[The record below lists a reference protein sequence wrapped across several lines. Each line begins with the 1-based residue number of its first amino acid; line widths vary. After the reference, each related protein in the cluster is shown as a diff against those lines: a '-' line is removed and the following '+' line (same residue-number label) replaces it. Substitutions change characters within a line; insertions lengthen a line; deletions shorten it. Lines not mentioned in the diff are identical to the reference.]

1 MDLDKYRELYLSESR
16 EHLSRMRG
24 LLEGLL
30 KGAGAESVH
39 DLFRHAHSLK
49 GMAASMGFTA
59 TGDLAHSL
67 EGLFDLWRKGTGPL
81 PAQVEAA
88 LRASDALDALLDA
101 VRDAAS
107 DEPAAPGAAAATRG
121 LQALLAP
128 GTRGAGPTAA
138 PAASGIPPP
147 AAAPPPPAAPAPS
160 PVRLSVSIDGASALP
175 AARILV
181 VAQKVRELYP
191 SAPMDPD
198 LVTLQKT
205 NGRQVQFLLPEDPRV
220 RDLARTVESLP
231 EVAAVSVHRPAG
243 GERPPETSLVRD
255 LRVPARDLDALL
267 VQTSDLLYGLNQF
280 EAGLGEAGRRTHRL
294 WLDAH
299 RARLGRLYDQV
310 LTIRLVPF
318 EPLVEHLQRTV
329 RELGDRLG
337 KRARLEAS
345 GADEKLD
352 RSLLERLRDPLLHL
366 VRNALDHGIEGAAER
381 ADAGKPADGTLR
393 IEVRRDAEALLVTLS
408 DDGRGINAEAIRQAA
423 VDQGIL
429 SAQESALL
437 DEARLF
443 DLLTL
448 PSFST
453 RREVT
458 EVSGRGVG
466 LDVVRTAVESL
477 GGHLEIRS
485 TPGRGSVFTLVIPSA
500 VALTR
505 VLVFAWDRG
514 GARFCL
520 PASQVSQIYP
530 LSSYALTW
538 SGSRQLLVD
547 GESLLPV
554 LPWRLGPVGRDGFGL
569 RLTLEGTDR
578 VLLVGEVSQ
587 MERVVIQPL
596 GPPLDMVPEWMGG
609 ALLATGEVA
618 YVLDGR
624 VVARRSEEED
634 HAG

>member
-16 EHLSRMRG
+16 EHLSRLRG
-24 LLEGLL
+24 LLEDLL
-30 KGAGAESVH
+30 KGSGIESVH

-67 EGLFDLWRKGTGPL
+67 ENLFDLWRKGSPPL
-81 PAQVEAA
+81 PPQVEAA
-88 LRASDALDALLDA
+88 LRASDALEALLDA
-101 VRDAAS
+101 VRDTAS
-107 DEPAAPGAAAATRG
+107 DELAAPEAAAAGEG
-121 LQALLAP
+121 LRVTGAPEAP
-128 GTRGAGPTAA
+128 GSRPA
-138 PAASGIPPP
+138 PPATPPP
-147 AAAPPPPAAPAPS
+147 SPEPS
-160 PVRLSVSIDGASALP
+160 GALRLAVSIDGASVLP
-175 AARILV
+175 AARVLV
-181 VAQKVRELYP
+181 VAQKVREVFP
-191 SAPMDPD
+191 EARMDPD
-198 LVTLQKT
+198 LATLQQT
-205 NGRQVQFLLPEDPRV
+205 NGRQVQFHLPEDPRV
-220 RDLARTVESLP
+220 RDLARAVESLP
-231 EVAAVSVHRPAG
+231 EVAAVSIQRASG
-243 GERPPETSLVRD
+243 GDRAPEATIVRD

-267 VQTSDLLYGLNQF
+267 NQTADLLHGLNQF
-280 EAGLGEAGRRTHRL
+280 EAGLGESGRRAHGL

-329 RELGDRLG
+329 RELGSRLG
-337 KRARLEAS
+337 KRARLEAA
-345 GADEKLD
+345 GAEEKLD
-352 RSLLERLRDPLLHL
+352 RGLLERLRDPLLHL
-366 VRNALDHGIEGAAER
+366 VRNALDHGIEDAAGR
-381 ADAGKPADGTLR
+381 AAAGKPADGLLR
-393 IEVRRDAEALLVTLS
+393 IEVRRDAEALLVTLT
-408 DDGRGINAEAIRQAA
+408 DDGRGINAEEIRQAA
-423 VDQGIL
+423 VERGIL
-429 SAQESALL
+429 TAQESSLL

-448 PSFST
+448 PAFST

-466 LDVVRTAVESL
+466 LDVVRAAVESL

-485 TPGRGSVFTLVIPSA
+485 APGRGSVFTLVIPSA

-505 VLVFAWDRG
+505 VLVFAWDPG

-520 PASQVSQIYP
+520 PASQVSRIYP
-530 LSSYALTW
+530 LSSHALTW

-569 RLTLEGTDR
+569 RLTLEGADR
-578 VLLVGEVSQ
+578 VLLVGSVFQ
-587 MERVVIQPL
+587 IERVVIQPL

-624 VVARRSEEED
+624 VVARRSEEEA
-634 HAG
+634 HAL

>member
-1 MDLDKYRELYLSESR
+1 
-16 EHLSRMRG
+16 
-24 LLEGLL
+24 
-30 KGAGAESVH
+30 
-39 DLFRHAHSLK
+39 
-49 GMAASMGFTA
+49 
-59 TGDLAHSL
+59 
-67 EGLFDLWRKGTGPL
+67 
-81 PAQVEAA
+81 
-88 LRASDALDALLDA
+88 
-101 VRDAAS
+101 
-107 DEPAAPGAAAATRG
+107 
-121 LQALLAP
+121 
-128 GTRGAGPTAA
+128 
-138 PAASGIPPP
+138 
-147 AAAPPPPAAPAPS
+147 
-160 PVRLSVSIDGASALP
+160 
-175 AARILV
+175 
-181 VAQKVRELYP
+181 VAQKVREVFP
-191 SAPMDPD
+191 GARMEPD
-198 LVTLQKT
+198 LAALQKA
-205 NGRQVQFLLPEDPRV
+205 NGRQVQFHLPEDPRV
-220 RDLARTVESLP
+220 RDLARTVETLP
-231 EVAAVSVHRPAG
+231 EVAAVAIQRFPAG
-243 GERPPETSLVRD
+243 ERAPDASLVRD
-255 LRVPARDLDALL
+255 LRVPAKDLDALL
-267 VQTSDLLYGLNQF
+267 NQTSDLLHGLNQF
-280 EAGLGEAGRRTHRL
+280 EAGLGETGRRTHGL

-329 RELGDRLG
+329 RELGGRLG
-337 KRARLEAS
+337 KRARLEAA

-352 RSLLERLRDPLLHL
+352 RGLLERLRDPLLHL
-366 VRNALDHGIEGAAER
+366 VRNALDHGIEDAAGR
-381 ADAGKPADGTLR
+381 AAAGKPPDGTLR
-393 IEVRRDAEALLVTLS
+393 IEVRRDAEALLVTLA
-408 DDGRGINAEAIRQAA
+408 DDGRGINAEDIRQAA
-423 VDQGIL
+423 VERGIL
-429 SAQESALL
+429 TAPESALL

-448 PSFST
+448 PAFST

-485 TPGRGSVFTLVIPSA
+485 APGRGSVFTLVIPSA

-505 VLVFAWDRG
+505 VLVFAWDPG

-530 LSSYALTW
+530 LSSHALTW
-538 SGSRQLLVD
+538 SGSRQFLVD
-547 GESLLPV
+547 GDSLLPV

-578 VLLVGEVSQ
+578 ILLVGSVSQ

-634 HAG
+634 HAV